1 MSVLNQ
7 NDIQPFYINYMECKS
22 GIVVFGASFGVVFYI
37 NYMECKLCLIS
48 SLLIYT
54 SSVLY

>member
-48 SLLIYT
+48 SLWIYT

>member
-37 NYMECKLCLIS
+37 NYMEFKLCLIS
-48 SLLIYT
+48 SL
-54 SSVLY
+54 